1 MHEFSIVQSLLN
13 LIENYARENNASS
26 VSKVVVQIG
35 VLSGVE
41 PHLLEIAFN
50 TFKEG
55 TIAEGAQLVME
66 IEKLKIRCADC
77 GNESEKDELTALCP
91 ICGSLNTE
99 ITGGEDMFL
108 KSLEMECDE
117 TSQNP
122 S

>member
-55 TIAEGAQLVME
+55 TIAE
-66 IEKLKIRCADC
+66 
-77 GNESEKDELTALCP
+77 P
-91 ICGSLNTE
+91 
-99 ITGGEDMFL
+99 
-108 KSLEMECDE
+108 
-117 TSQNP
+117 
-122 S
+122 